1 MQRVGFLKQSIVWC
15 IIAGLLV
22 SCTTFQTNQF
32 IQNNLSREE
41 KAELIFQKGLNLYNT
56 KLIEQNDLKAIPE
69 VRSYFV
75 AALRANP
82 DHLRAQE
89 YLVKTDTFKTT
100 RLETYITRA
109 KTLKDKKTR
118 TDAEDFELIMS
129 IKHAQEINNLNGD
142 VVKLWLDTGDVRKQV
157 IQRRTNRLADLD
169 KVIRST
175 KNKTELNKQ
184 LMLAVKLMN
193 EIKQIDA
200 SNKEA
205 GALKKSID
213 EYVTSLVLADTNE
226 AAGKLSQK
234 KYQDAEL
241 ALINAEKTYGVL
253 QKTPLPELSR
263 VKYQLY
269 FSWAESLYAEKKY
282 QSAEARINAALQV
295 EKTPEASDL
304 KNKIAKNT
312 GTVTVAATE
321 KQGTAGKTKTTVP
334 QRDYD
339 AELPELLVIIDG
351 TIARGD
357 LVKAW
362 DLVNANM
369 VQLKIQSNK
378 DKLVS
383 RKNTIMSK
391 MKDLYAES
399 ISAYNSEDYE
409 IARDGFRIIV
419 RIDPGYEQA
428 QAYLDRANNKL
439 RALAGSD

>member
-1 MQRVGFLKQSIVWC
+1 MARVGFFRKSSFFLF
-15 IIAGLLV
+15 IIGMLL
-22 SCTTFQTNQF
+22 SCASFQTNMF
-32 IQNNLSREE
+32 IQNNLSQEE
-41 KAELIFQKGLNLYNT
+41 KAELIFQKGLTLYNT

-100 RLETYITRA
+100 RLETYIARA

-118 TDAEDFELIMS
+118 TDAEDFELVMA

-157 IQRRTNRLADLD
+157 IQRRTSRLADLD
-169 KVIRST
+169 KSIRT
-175 KNKTELNKQ
+175 IKNKTELNRQ
-184 LMLAVKLMN
+184 LILAVKLMN

-205 GALKKSID
+205 AALKKSID
-213 EYVTSLVLADTNE
+213 EYVTSLVLADTND

-241 ALINAEKTYGVL
+241 ALINAEKTYGAL
-253 QKTPLPELSR
+253 QKTPLPELSK

-295 EKTPEASDL
+295 EKTPEAAEL

-312 GTVTVAATE
+312 GTVTAPVTA
-321 KQGTAGKTKTTVP
+321 KQGTASKTKITVP

-339 AELPELLVIIDG
+339 AELPDLLVIIDG
-351 TIARGD
+351 TIERGD

-378 DKLVS
+378 EKLAS

-391 MKDLYAES
+391 VKDLYAES
-399 ISAYNSEDYE
+399 INAYNSEDYE

-428 QAYLDRANNKL
+428 QAYLDRSNNKL